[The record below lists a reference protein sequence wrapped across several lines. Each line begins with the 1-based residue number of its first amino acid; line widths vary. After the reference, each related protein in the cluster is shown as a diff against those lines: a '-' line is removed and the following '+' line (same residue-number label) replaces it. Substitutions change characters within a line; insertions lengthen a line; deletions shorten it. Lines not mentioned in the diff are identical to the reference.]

1 MEQRILMPLDGSK
14 VGEAALPYVE
24 DLVSKLLPGSK
35 VEITLLQVVSSLTRY
50 IVAGE
55 VGVQVPY
62 TEKEME
68 QIKKRATDYLKK
80 AGKDLKSKGAT
91 VKIKV
96 GIGNPADEIIKVA
109 NEINVN
115 LIAMS
120 THGRSGISR
129 WAFGSITDRVLRAAT
144 QPIFMVRAPREA
156 QKT

>member
-80 AGKDLKSKGAT
+80 TGKDLKSKGAT

-109 NEINVN
+109 NEINAN

-144 QPIFMVRAPREA
+144 QPIFMVRAPRETEKA
-156 QKT
+156 

>member
-14 VGEAALPYVE
+14 VGEAALPLVE
-24 DLVSKLLPGSK
+24 DLVSQLLLGSK
-35 VEITLLQVVSSLTRY
+35 VEIILLQVVSLLTHY

-55 VGVQVPY
+55 AGVKVPY
-62 TEKEME
+62 TEKEMG
-68 QIKKRATDYLKK
+68 QIEKRAMDYLEK
-80 AGKDLKSKGAT
+80 AGKGLESKGAT
-91 VKIKV
+91 VKIEV
-96 GIGNPADEIIKVA
+96 RVGNPADEIIKVA
-109 NEINVN
+109 NEINAN